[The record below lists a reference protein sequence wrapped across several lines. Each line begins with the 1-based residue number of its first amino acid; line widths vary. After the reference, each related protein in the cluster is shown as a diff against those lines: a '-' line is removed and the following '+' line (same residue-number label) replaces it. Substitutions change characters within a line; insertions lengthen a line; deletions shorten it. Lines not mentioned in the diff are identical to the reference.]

1 MEKFAIDLDKVLDD
15 FEFNEDC
22 AEQIASDNLSTNN
35 ASSSSVKCNLEPSAL
50 KGYNYLLIEPKKEN
64 KEFDIILPVER
75 HKDLQQINTKNKC
88 INENDIVSEN
98 LNYSTEQTTI
108 ENTDV
113 NQFYIQE
120 CTNENKSIQKQ
131 SVSSYDSEQVSLAIY
146 NDISQKV
153 LQKQQNSNNS
163 PKIDNRYD
171 KKLNQSNLKPSVS
184 NVFSSLN
191 EYINA
196 PPGSSDCIHS
206 ILSDSEIQ
214 SDFETKVPQ
223 IIQSSAKDSDESI
236 PHKQTADIPDPARE
250 IPVLSYQDATI
261 PITVELPITYETNI
275 KENVKNVHVTNFK
288 PLESKTDLPE
298 KVALNEACIELSNK
312 AEIKNDKTHNYNS
325 DRIDQEKDSIPKC
338 TCIQGGYYENEF
350 TTPIT
355 VELPITYE
363 TNIKEDVKNVHVTNF
378 EPLESKTDLP
388 EKVALNEA
396 CIELSNKA
404 EIKNDKTHNYNSDR
418 IDQEKDSMPKCTC
431 IQGGYYENEFTTPI
445 TVELPITYETNIKED
460 VKNVHVTN
468 FKPLESKTDLPEKV
482 ELNEACIEL
491 SNKAE
496 IKNDKTH
503 NYNSDRIDQEKD
515 SMPKCTCIQ
524 GGYYENEST
533 TPITVELPITYET
546 NIKEDVKNVRVT
558 NFEPLESKTDLLE
571 KVALNE
577 ACIELSNK
585 AEIKNDKTHNYNSD
599 RIDQE
604 KYSMPKCTCIQG
616 GYYENESTTQLQDN
630 ESKLSVE
637 NIGTSEKHRSSLNS
651 VCKPIGFSNID
662 NLSEDE
668 LTKYLAELEEEEKLR
683 ESCNKKDE
691 NKQNVQVFPDTS
703 VESRKMIESEL
714 NERIENISITDCQK
728 KEMDKELLNNALM
741 KQNVQQSDD
750 RLNEDRLN
758 KHKDILNNPSGK
770 ELKLLHRDNV
780 AKDDKMKLENECV
793 PDTKDIEDSQER
805 PTYSLNINQGSLND
819 GRTEIQLKEQKGN
832 STQYNQA
839 CELKM
844 PSDIDNISEERIS
857 TTSELNT
864 LIDMTKHNDD
874 AISTSVDVYTRP
886 NVSDTSNDSEKP
898 VRPQTLDIVLS
909 NNSTEH
915 QVLGS
920 TSDTPSYQVQSD
932 TDGIKEEQGSSP
944 DILDNSLPESGS
956 VLGKQPPF
964 WVPDSDAPSCML
976 CDVKFTVI
984 KRRHHCRACGKV
996 LCNKC
1001 CNMKYKLEYQGNIDS
1016 RVCVSCYQLLTK
1028 AETEQ
1033 GMGEW
1038 SSGYSTCM
1046 NNNDINSPQGRQ
1058 PNPNNPMEYCST
1070 IPPLQQLA
1078 GGLPP
1083 PPTVMV
1089 PVGVLK
1095 REDGTK
1101 SRPEISKSVMFSD
1114 ELDMSWDLKPP
1125 YRKSGSKRIP
1135 TPGSSVPSTSVK
1147 KQNLPRFDPN
1157 TESYV
1162 PQDPNA
1168 LPPTVTIHKGQV
1180 SYHAVTDENLLYKT
1194 LKNECEPPVM
1204 FAINRNLYAYVKMVT
1219 LNCCVN
1225 KTCWNVTSKGLDC
1238 VGQDEI
1244 ILLIEVLPDEIRV
1257 PKDLLLFINQLRLE
1271 AMKGNIVSELGFL
1284 IYQGGNFLDSRE
1296 HAGFLFIRQ
1305 TSQCLQKIILPP
1317 GPYLF
1322 GLLVHRW
1329 ETPWAKVF
1337 PLRLVLRLG
1346 AEYRYYPCPL
1356 FSVRFRDALYFEIGH
1371 TVMKVLADFRN
1382 FAYTLPS
1389 VRGLTIHLRNRMT
1402 DVMFPRNRYDQV
1414 IKGLNNSND
1423 HVLAYASNFSIAADS
1438 HLVCIQT
1445 NTGDESTYQT
1455 QAISINNNP
1464 RTITGTSF
1472 IVINGALKS
1481 SMGLSAKSSIVED
1494 GLMVEIMPEKMEA
1507 LKAALKNMQDFS
1519 IGCGRQGAPEP
1530 DETVNI
1536 KWVDNDVQF
1545 NVGVKSPIDRRPMDG
1560 IPSIRIHNG
1569 IDYKGTSRFIRWTE
1583 VFIINSDDHP
1593 NGVHDPVDINKLSG
1607 NIAKA
1612 TCTALVKLLDL
1623 LANAGLTKLGVR
1635 TTIHPDNVGYEAG
1648 SEGMKLPPIYMK
1660 SLDNELIQVLHKA
1673 AQSSQDTH
1681 IVLELIFYIL
1691 DD

>member
-22 AEQIASDNLSTNN
+22 AEQIASVNPSANN

-50 KGYNYLLIEPKKEN
+50 KNYNYLLIEPKKAN

-75 HKDLQQINTKNKC
+75 RKDLQQINTKNKC
-88 INENDIVSEN
+88 VNENDTVSEN
-98 LNYSTEQTTI
+98 LSYSAEAAAV

-113 NQFYIQE
+113 NQFYTKE
-120 CTNENKSIQKQ
+120 CTSDNKPVQKQ
-131 SVSSYDSEQVSLAIY
+131 SVSSYDSDQVPLAIY

-153 LQKQQNSNNS
+153 IQKQQNSSNS

-171 KKLNQSNLKPSVS
+171 KKLNQFNLKPSVS

-196 PPGSSDCIHS
+196 PPGSSDCIS
-206 ILSDSEIQ
+206 SVLSDSKIQ
-214 SDFETKVPQ
+214 PDLETKVPHCQ
-223 IIQSSAKDSDESI
+223 IIQSTARDSVDLK
-236 PHKQTADIPDPARE
+236 PTVDITNSVTE
-250 IPVLSYQDATI
+250 IPVTSYQDDPV
-261 PITVELPITYETNI
+261 PIALELPISYETNV
-275 KENVKNVHVTNFK
+275 KEDVNNVHVKNFK
-288 PLESKTDLPE
+288 PLE
-298 KVALNEACIELSNK
+298 NEAELS
-312 AEIKNDKTHNYNS
+312 KNVAINEASVDLSDQADIENENS
-325 DRIDQEKDSIPKC
+325 DRVNQENNS
-338 TCIQGGYYENEF
+338 
-350 TTPIT
+350 
-355 VELPITYE
+355 V
-363 TNIKEDVKNVHVTNF
+363 F
-378 EPLESKTDLP
+378 ECSSVQD
-388 EKVALNEA
+388 
-396 CIELSNKA
+396 
-404 EIKNDKTHNYNSDR
+404 NYHERS
-418 IDQEKDSMPKCTC
+418 
-431 IQGGYYENEFTTPI
+431 
-445 TVELPITYETNIKED
+445 
-460 VKNVHVTN
+460 
-468 FKPLESKTDLPEKV
+468 
-482 ELNEACIEL
+482 
-491 SNKAE
+491 
-496 IKNDKTH
+496 
-503 NYNSDRIDQEKD
+503 
-515 SMPKCTCIQ
+515 
-524 GGYYENEST
+524 
-533 TPITVELPITYET
+533 
-546 NIKEDVKNVRVT
+546 
-558 NFEPLESKTDLLE
+558 
-571 KVALNE
+571 
-577 ACIELSNK
+577 
-585 AEIKNDKTHNYNSD
+585 
-599 RIDQE
+599 
-604 KYSMPKCTCIQG
+604 
-616 GYYENESTTQLQDN
+616 TQLQDN
-630 ESKLSVE
+630 EMKLNMESIDKNQE
-637 NIGTSEKHRSSLNS
+637 HGNSLNQ
-651 VCKPIGFSNID
+651 VHKPIGFSNID

-683 ESCNKKDE
+683 ESYNKYENIINITQNVAQDQKDE
-691 NKQNVQVFPDTS
+691 NKQNSQVFSDTIVGAS
-703 VESRKMIESEL
+703 KMIESEL
-714 NERIENISITDCQK
+714 SERIEDISITNSQK
-728 KEMDKELLNNALM
+728 EETDKQL
-741 KQNVQQSDD
+741 QSVQQSDD
-750 RLNEDRLN
+750 QLNKD
-758 KHKDILNNPSGK
+758 KHKDILNNPNSK
-770 ELKLLHRDNV
+770 ELTLLHTVNL
-780 AKDDKMKLENECV
+780 AKDNKMKLENECV
-793 PDTKDIEDSQER
+793 PIAKDIKDSQEHSM
-805 PTYSLNINQGSLND
+805 YSLNINQGSLNNSK
-819 GRTEIQLKEQKGN
+819 TKIQLKEQKGS

-839 CELKM
+839 CDLKM
-844 PSDIDNISEERIS
+844 PSDIDSTSEERTS
-857 TTSELNT
+857 VTSEENILSDN
-864 LIDMTKHNDD
+864 TKHNGDE
-874 AISTSVDVYTRP
+874 ISTSVDVYTKP
-886 NVSDTSNDSEKP
+886 NVSDTSDDSEKP
-898 VRPQTLDIVLS
+898 IRPQTLDIVLS
-909 NNSTEH
+909 NNSSEH

-932 TDGIKEEQGSSP
+932 VDGTKEEQGSSP
-944 DILDNSLPESGS
+944 DILENSLPETSS

-976 CDVKFTVI
+976 CDVKFTVL

-1038 SSGYSTCM
+1038 SSGYSTYA

-1101 SRPEISKSVMFSD
+1101 NRPEISKSVMFSD

-1135 TPGSSVPSTSVK
+1135 TPGSSAPSTSVK
-1147 KQNLPRFDPN
+1147 KQNLPRLDPN

-1194 LKNECEPPVM
+1194 LKNECEPPIM
-1204 FAINRNLYAYVKMVT
+1204 FAINRNLYAYVKIVT

-1238 VGQDEI
+1238 VGQDEV
-1244 ILLIEVLPDEIRV
+1244 ILLIEALPDETRV
-1257 PKDLLLFINQLRLE
+1257 PKDLLLFINQLHLE
-1271 AMKGNIVSELGFL
+1271 AMKGNTVSELGFL

-1317 GPYLF
+1317 APYLI

-1545 NVGVKSPIDRRPMDG
+1545 NLGVKSPIDRQPMDG
-1560 IPSIRIHNG
+1560 IPSIRVHNG

-1593 NGVHDPVDINKLSG
+1593 NGVYDPVDINKLSG

-1681 IVLELIFYIL
+1681 TVLELIFYIL

>member
-298 KVALNEACIELSNK
+298 KVALNEACIELNNK

-1046 NNNDINSPQGRQ
+1046 NNNDINSPQ
-1058 PNPNNPMEYCST
+1058 
-1070 IPPLQQLA
+1070 LA

-1114 ELDMSWDLKPP
+1114 GIRPGCDLTELDMSWDLKPP

>member
-22 AEQIASDNLSTNN
+22 AEQIASVNPSANN

-50 KGYNYLLIEPKKEN
+50 KNYNYILIEPKKAN

-75 HKDLQQINTKNKC
+75 CKDLQQLNTKNKC
-88 INENDIVSEN
+88 VNENDTVSEN
-98 LNYSTEQTTI
+98 LSYSAEAAAV
-108 ENTDV
+108 ENMDV
-113 NQFYIQE
+113 NQFYTKE
-120 CTNENKSIQKQ
+120 CTNDNKTVQKQ
-131 SVSSYDSEQVSLAIY
+131 SVSSYDSDQVPLVIY

-153 LQKQQNSNNS
+153 MQKQQNSSNS

-171 KKLNQSNLKPSVS
+171 KKLNQFNLKPSVS

-196 PPGSSDCIHS
+196 PPGSSDCITS
-206 ILSDSEIQ
+206 VLSDSEIQ
-214 SDFETKVPQ
+214 PDLETKASHCQ
-223 IIQSSAKDSDESI
+223 IIQSAAKDSVVLKPTVDITNSI
-236 PHKQTADIPDPARE
+236 KE
-250 IPVLSYQDATI
+250 IPIASYQDDSVPVAL
-261 PITVELPITYETNI
+261 ELSISYETNV
-275 KENVKNVHVTNFK
+275 EEDLNNVHVK
-288 PLESKTDLPE
+288 
-298 KVALNEACIELSNK
+298 
-312 AEIKNDKTHNYNS
+312 
-325 DRIDQEKDSIPKC
+325 
-338 TCIQGGYYENEF
+338 
-350 TTPIT
+350 
-355 VELPITYE
+355 
-363 TNIKEDVKNVHVTNF
+363 NF
-378 EPLESKTDLP
+378 EPLES
-388 EKVALNEA
+388 EA
-396 CIELSNKA
+396 ELSKNVAINKVFVDLS
-404 EIKNDKTHNYNSDR
+404 DKAD
-418 IDQEKDSMPKCTC
+418 I
-431 IQGGYYENEFTTPI
+431 ENE
-445 TVELPITYETNIKED
+445 N
-460 VKNVHVTN
+460 
-468 FKPLESKTDLPEKV
+468 
-482 ELNEACIEL
+482 
-491 SNKAE
+491 SNGVNQE
-496 IKNDKTH
+496 NNSVFECSVQD
-503 NYNSDRIDQEKD
+503 NYHERS
-515 SMPKCTCIQ
+515 
-524 GGYYENEST
+524 
-533 TPITVELPITYET
+533 
-546 NIKEDVKNVRVT
+546 
-558 NFEPLESKTDLLE
+558 
-571 KVALNE
+571 
-577 ACIELSNK
+577 
-585 AEIKNDKTHNYNSD
+585 
-599 RIDQE
+599 
-604 KYSMPKCTCIQG
+604 
-616 GYYENESTTQLQDN
+616 TQLRDN
-630 ESKLSVE
+630 EMKLNMESIDKNQE
-637 NIGTSEKHRSSLNS
+637 HGNSLS
-651 VCKPIGFSNID
+651 QIHKPIGFSNID

-683 ESCNKKDE
+683 ESCNKYENIIDITQNVAQDQKDE
-691 NKQNVQVFPDTS
+691 NKQNSQIFSDTIVGAS
-703 VESRKMIESEL
+703 KMIESEL
-714 NERIENISITDCQK
+714 SERIENISITNSQK
-728 KEMDKELLNNALM
+728 EETDKQL
-741 KQNVQQSDD
+741 QSVQQSDD
-750 RLNEDRLN
+750 QLNKD
-758 KHKDILNNPSGK
+758 KHKDILNNPNSK
-770 ELKLLHRDNV
+770 ELTLLHTVNV
-780 AKDDKMKLENECV
+780 AKDNKLNLENECV
-793 PDTKDIEDSQER
+793 PIAKDIKDSQEHSM
-805 PTYSLNINQGSLND
+805 YSLNINQGSLND
-819 GRTEIQLKEQKGN
+819 SKTKIQLKEQKGS

-839 CELKM
+839 CDLKM
-844 PSDIDNISEERIS
+844 PSDIDSTSEERTSVIS
-857 TTSELNT
+857 DENILSDN
-864 LIDMTKHNDD
+864 TKHNDD
-874 AISTSVDVYTRP
+874 EMSTSVDVYTKP
-886 NVSDTSNDSEKP
+886 NVSDTSDDSEKP
-898 VRPQTLDIVLS
+898 IRPQTLDIVLS
-909 NNSTEH
+909 NNNSEH

-932 TDGIKEEQGSSP
+932 IDGTKEEQESSP
-944 DILDNSLPESGS
+944 DILENSLPETSS

-976 CDVKFTVI
+976 CDVKFTVL

-1038 SSGYSTCM
+1038 SSGYSTYA
-1046 NNNDINSPQGRQ
+1046 NNNDINSP
-1058 PNPNNPMEYCST
+1058 
-1070 IPPLQQLA
+1070 QLA

-1114 ELDMSWDLKPP
+1114 GIRPGCDLTELDMSWDLKPP

-1135 TPGSSVPSTSVK
+1135 TPSSSAPSTSVK
-1147 KQNLPRFDPN
+1147 KQNLPRLDPN

-1180 SYHAVTDENLLYKT
+1180 SYHTVTDENLLYKT
-1194 LKNECEPPVM
+1194 LKNECEPPIM
-1204 FAINRNLYAYVKMVT
+1204 FAINRNLYAYVKIVT

-1225 KTCWNVTSKGLDC
+1225 KTCWNITSKGLDC
-1238 VGQDEI
+1238 VGQDEV
-1244 ILLIEVLPDEIRV
+1244 ILLIEALPDETRV
-1257 PKDLLLFINQLRLE
+1257 PKDLLLFINQLHLE
-1271 AMKGNIVSELGFL
+1271 AMKGNTVSELGFL

-1317 GPYLF
+1317 APYLI

-1382 FAYTLPS
+1382 FAYTLPN

-1530 DETVNI
+1530 DEMVNI

-1545 NVGVKSPIDRRPMDG
+1545 NLGVKSPIDRKLMDG
-1560 IPSIRIHNG
+1560 IPSIRVHNG

-1593 NGVHDPVDINKLSG
+1593 NGVYDPVDINKLSG

-1681 IVLELIFYIL
+1681 TVLELIFYIL

>member
-50 KGYNYLLIEPKKEN
+50 KGYNYLLIEPKKAN

-98 LNYSTEQTTI
+98 LNCSTEQTTI

-206 ILSDSEIQ
+206 VLNDSEIQ
-214 SDFETKVPQ
+214 SDLETKVPQ

-236 PHKQTADIPDPARE
+236 PHKQTADIPDPTRE
-250 IPVLSYQDATI
+250 IPVSSYQDATI

-275 KENVKNVHVTNFK
+275 KEDVKNVHVTNFK
-288 PLESKTDLPE
+288 PLENKTDLPE

-325 DRIDQEKDSIPKC
+325 DRIDQEKNSMLKC
-338 TCIQGGYYENEF
+338 TCIQGGYYKNE
-350 TTPIT
+350 
-355 VELPITYE
+355 
-363 TNIKEDVKNVHVTNF
+363 
-378 EPLESKTDLP
+378 S
-388 EKVALNEA
+388 
-396 CIELSNKA
+396 
-404 EIKNDKTHNYNSDR
+404 
-418 IDQEKDSMPKCTC
+418 
-431 IQGGYYENEFTTPI
+431 TTPI

-468 FKPLESKTDLPEKV
+468 FKPLENKTDLPEKV
-482 ELNEACIEL
+482 ALNEACSEL

-496 IKNDKTH
+496 IKNDRTH
-503 NYNSDRIDQEKD
+503 NYNSDRIDQEKN
-515 SMPKCTCIQ
+515 SMLKCTCIQ
-524 GGYYENEST
+524 GGYYKNEST

-546 NIKEDVKNVRVT
+546 NIKEDVKNVHVT
-558 NFEPLESKTDLLE
+558 NFKPLENKTDLPE

-577 ACIELSNK
+577 ACSELSNK
-585 AEIKNDKTHNYNSD
+585 AEIKNDRTHNYNSD

-604 KYSMPKCTCIQG
+604 KNSMLKCTCIQG
-616 GYYENESTTQLQDN
+616 GYYKNESTTQLQDN

-637 NIGTSEKHRSSLNS
+637 NIGTSEEHRSSLNS

-683 ESCNKKDE
+683 ESCNKYENITNTAQNVSQDQKDE
-691 NKQNVQVFPDTS
+691 SKQNGQVFPDTS

-714 NERIENISITDCQK
+714 NERIENISITDCQE
-728 KEMDKELLNNALM
+728 KETDKELLNNALM
-741 KQNVQQSDD
+741 EQNVQQSDD

-758 KHKDILNNPSGK
+758 KHKDILSNPSGK

-805 PTYSLNINQGSLND
+805 STYSLNINQGSLND

-832 STQYNQA
+832 SMQYNQA

-864 LIDMTKHNDD
+864 LIDMAKHNDD
-874 AISTSVDVYTRP
+874 VISTSVDVYTRP

-909 NNSTEH
+909 NNSTAH

-944 DILDNSLPESGS
+944 DILENSLPESGS

-1204 FAINRNLYAYVKMVT
+1204 FAINRNLYAYVKIVT

>member
-1 MEKFAIDLDKVLDD
+1 MEKFAVDLDKVLDD

-50 KGYNYLLIEPKKEN
+50 KGYNYLLIEPKKAN
-64 KEFDIILPVER
+64 KEFDIILPIER

-88 INENDIVSEN
+88 INESDIVSEN

-113 NQFYIQE
+113 NQFYTQE
-120 CTNENKSIQKQ
+120 CTNDNKSIQKQ

-153 LQKQQNSNNS
+153 IQKQQNSNNS

-206 ILSDSEIQ
+206 VLNDSEIQ
-214 SDFETKVPQ
+214 SDLETKVPQ
-223 IIQSSAKDSDESI
+223 IIQSNAKGSDESI
-236 PHKQTADIPDPARE
+236 PHKQTVDIPDTTRE
-250 IPVLSYQDATI
+250 IPVSSYQDATI

-275 KENVKNVHVTNFK
+275 KEDVKNVHVTNFK

-325 DRIDQEKDSIPKC
+325 DRIDQEKNSMLEC
-338 TCIQGGYYENEF
+338 TYIQ
-350 TTPIT
+350 
-355 VELPITYE
+355 
-363 TNIKEDVKNVHVTNF
+363 D
-378 EPLESKTDLP
+378 
-388 EKVALNEA
+388 
-396 CIELSNKA
+396 
-404 EIKNDKTHNYNSDR
+404 
-418 IDQEKDSMPKCTC
+418 
-431 IQGGYYENEFTTPI
+431 
-445 TVELPITYETNIKED
+445 
-460 VKNVHVTN
+460 
-468 FKPLESKTDLPEKV
+468 
-482 ELNEACIEL
+482 
-491 SNKAE
+491 
-496 IKNDKTH
+496 
-503 NYNSDRIDQEKD
+503 
-515 SMPKCTCIQ
+515 
-524 GGYYENEST
+524 
-533 TPITVELPITYET
+533 
-546 NIKEDVKNVRVT
+546 
-558 NFEPLESKTDLLE
+558 
-571 KVALNE
+571 
-577 ACIELSNK
+577 
-585 AEIKNDKTHNYNSD
+585 
-599 RIDQE
+599 
-604 KYSMPKCTCIQG
+604 

-630 ESKLSVE
+630 ESKLSVK
-637 NIGTSEKHRSSLNS
+637 NIGTSEEHRSSLNS

-683 ESCNKKDE
+683 ESCIKYENITNTAQNVSQDQKDE

-714 NERIENISITDCQK
+714 NERIENISVTDCQE
-728 KEMDKELLNNALM
+728 KETGKELLNTALM

-758 KHKDILNNPSGK
+758 KHTDILSNPSK
-770 ELKLLHRDNV
+770 ELKLLHRVNV

-793 PDTKDIEDSQER
+793 PDTKDIEDSQEH
-805 PTYSLNINQGSLND
+805 PTYNLNINQGSLND
-819 GRTEIQLKEQKGN
+819 SRTEIQLKEEKGN

-874 AISTSVDVYTRP
+874 VISTSVDVYTRP
-886 NVSDTSNDSEKP
+886 NASDTSNDSEKP

-944 DILDNSLPESGS
+944 DILENSLPESGS

-1114 ELDMSWDLKPP
+1114 GIRPGCDLTELDMSWDLKPP

-1135 TPGSSVPSTSVK
+1135 TPGSSAPSTSVK

-1204 FAINRNLYAYVKMVT
+1204 FAINRNLYAYVKIVT

-1244 ILLIEVLPDEIRV
+1244 ILLIEVLPDETRV

>member
-1 MEKFAIDLDKVLDD
+1 MEKFAVDLDKVLDD

-50 KGYNYLLIEPKKEN
+50 KGYNYLLIEPKKAN
-64 KEFDIILPVER
+64 KEFDIILPIER

-88 INENDIVSEN
+88 INESDIVSEN

-113 NQFYIQE
+113 NQFYTQE
-120 CTNENKSIQKQ
+120 CTNDNKSIQKQ

-153 LQKQQNSNNS
+153 IQKQQNSNNS

-206 ILSDSEIQ
+206 VLNDSEIQ
-214 SDFETKVPQ
+214 SDLETKVPQ
-223 IIQSSAKDSDESI
+223 IIQSNAKGSDESI
-236 PHKQTADIPDPARE
+236 PHKQTVDIPDTTRE
-250 IPVLSYQDATI
+250 IPVSSYQDATI

-275 KENVKNVHVTNFK
+275 KEDVKNVHVTNFK

-325 DRIDQEKDSIPKC
+325 DRIDQEKNSMLEC
-338 TCIQGGYYENEF
+338 TYIQ
-350 TTPIT
+350 
-355 VELPITYE
+355 
-363 TNIKEDVKNVHVTNF
+363 D
-378 EPLESKTDLP
+378 
-388 EKVALNEA
+388 
-396 CIELSNKA
+396 
-404 EIKNDKTHNYNSDR
+404 
-418 IDQEKDSMPKCTC
+418 
-431 IQGGYYENEFTTPI
+431 
-445 TVELPITYETNIKED
+445 
-460 VKNVHVTN
+460 
-468 FKPLESKTDLPEKV
+468 
-482 ELNEACIEL
+482 
-491 SNKAE
+491 
-496 IKNDKTH
+496 
-503 NYNSDRIDQEKD
+503 
-515 SMPKCTCIQ
+515 
-524 GGYYENEST
+524 
-533 TPITVELPITYET
+533 
-546 NIKEDVKNVRVT
+546 
-558 NFEPLESKTDLLE
+558 
-571 KVALNE
+571 
-577 ACIELSNK
+577 
-585 AEIKNDKTHNYNSD
+585 
-599 RIDQE
+599 
-604 KYSMPKCTCIQG
+604 

-630 ESKLSVE
+630 ESKLSVK
-637 NIGTSEKHRSSLNS
+637 NIGTSEEHRSSLNS

-683 ESCNKKDE
+683 ESCIKYENITNTAQNVSQDQKDE

-714 NERIENISITDCQK
+714 NERIENISVTDCQE
-728 KEMDKELLNNALM
+728 KETGKELLNTALM

-758 KHKDILNNPSGK
+758 KHTDILSNPSK
-770 ELKLLHRDNV
+770 ELKLLHRVNV

-793 PDTKDIEDSQER
+793 PDTKDIEDSQEH
-805 PTYSLNINQGSLND
+805 PTYNLNINQGSLND
-819 GRTEIQLKEQKGN
+819 SRTEIQLKEEKGN

-874 AISTSVDVYTRP
+874 VISTSVDVYTRP
-886 NVSDTSNDSEKP
+886 NASDTSNDSEKP

-944 DILDNSLPESGS
+944 DILENSLPESGS

-1046 NNNDINSPQGRQ
+1046 NNNDINSPQ
-1058 PNPNNPMEYCST
+1058 
-1070 IPPLQQLA
+1070 LA

-1114 ELDMSWDLKPP
+1114 GIRPGCDLTELDMSWDLKPP

-1135 TPGSSVPSTSVK
+1135 TPGSSAPSTSVK

-1204 FAINRNLYAYVKMVT
+1204 FAINRNLYAYVKIVT

-1244 ILLIEVLPDEIRV
+1244 ILLIEVLPDETRV

>member
-98 LNYSTEQTTI
+98 LNCSTEQTTI

-131 SVSSYDSEQVSLAIY
+131 SVSSYDSEQVSLATY

-236 PHKQTADIPDPARE
+236 PHKQTADIPDPTRE

-261 PITVELPITYETNI
+261 
-275 KENVKNVHVTNFK
+275 
-288 PLESKTDLPE
+288 
-298 KVALNEACIELSNK
+298 
-312 AEIKNDKTHNYNS
+312 
-325 DRIDQEKDSIPKC
+325 
-338 TCIQGGYYENEF
+338 
-350 TTPIT
+350 
-355 VELPITYE
+355 
-363 TNIKEDVKNVHVTNF
+363 
-378 EPLESKTDLP
+378 
-388 EKVALNEA
+388 
-396 CIELSNKA
+396 
-404 EIKNDKTHNYNSDR
+404 
-418 IDQEKDSMPKCTC
+418 
-431 IQGGYYENEFTTPI
+431 PI

-468 FKPLESKTDLPEKV
+468 FKPLESKIDLPEKV

-515 SMPKCTCIQ
+515 SIPKCTCIQ

-558 NFEPLESKTDLLE
+558 NFEPLESKTDLPE

-616 GYYENESTTQLQDN
+616 DYYENESTTQLQDN

-793 PDTKDIEDSQER
+793 PDTEDIEDSQER

-839 CELKM
+839 GELKM

-1114 ELDMSWDLKPP
+1114 GIRPGCDLTELDMSWDLKPP